1 MADDK
6 KTKEDLPF
14 IIQNSNPT
22 KEELMAEIER
32 LNRRLARRDFELTQL
47 KKDREREIRE
57 LKKIKSQLE
66 ETKNDLGIRVNAKTK
81 ELRDLADSLEQQVKE
96 RTRELQ
102 EKIQESENSRVAL
115 MNMLEDMEDLR
126 RRAQEE
132 KEKTLAIITN
142 FVDGLM
148 FFNANDK
155 LEILNAQAEIYFS
168 LDKEKTQAILGKGI
182 ADWEGIKE
190 LDPLIKL
197 IEPSLKK
204 VFREEL
210 VLRENMIIE
219 VTSVSVGSTANKIG
233 TLVILHDITR
243 EKIIERMKTEF
254 VSIAAHQLRTP
265 ISAIKWTLKMLLD
278 NDFGPINQEQRE
290 FLEKTY
296 QSNER
301 MIHLINDLLD
311 VTRIEEGRYLYNVTT
326 VQFEDIISNIIAN
339 YIDIAKQKRLTLN
352 YQKPDKPLSPVKVD
366 MEKISLVISN
376 LIENSIKYTPAG
388 GTITV
393 SIFEK
398 DDKIEVSVKD
408 TGVGI
413 IKSQQERIFTKY
425 FRGTNV
431 LRLETEGTGLGLFI
445 AKNIVESHG
454 GKIWFESEENKG
466 TTFFFTLPLASS
478 VASIAGNKSLTQSV
492 DSVDIV
498 KNS

>member
-6 KTKEDLPF
+6 KIKEDLPF
-14 IIQNSNPT
+14 TIQNSNPT

-47 KKDREREIRE
+47 KEDREREIRE

-66 ETKNDLGIRVNAKTK
+66 ETKNALEIRVNAKTK

-155 LEILNAQAEIYFS
+155 LEILNAQTEIYFS
-168 LDKEKTQAILGKGI
+168 LDKKKVQAILGKGI
-182 ADWEGIKE
+182 TEWEGIKE
-190 LDPLIKL
+190 LDLLIKML
-197 IEPSLKK
+197 GPSIKK

-210 VLRENMIIE
+210 VLGENMIIE
-219 VTSVSVGSTANKIG
+219 VTSVSVGTAANKIG
-233 TLVILHDITR
+233 TLVILHDISR
-243 EKIIERMKTEF
+243 EKIVERMKTEF

-265 ISAIKWTLKMLLD
+265 ISAIKWTLRMLLD
-278 NDFGPINQEQRE
+278 GDFGPINREQKE

-311 VTRIEEGRYLYNVTT
+311 VTRIEEGRYLYNITT
-326 VQFEDIISNIIAN
+326 VQLENIISNITAN

-352 YQKPDKPLSPVKVD
+352 YQKPDKPLPMVLVD
-366 MEKISLVISN
+366 VEKISLVVSN
-376 LIENSIKYTPAG
+376 LIENAIKYTPSG

-398 DDKIEVSVKD
+398 DGKIEVSVKD

-413 IKSQQERIFTKY
+413 VKSQQERIFTKY
-425 FRGTNV
+425 FRGSNV

-466 TTFFFTLPLASS
+466 TTFFFSLPP
-478 VASIAGNKSLTQSV
+478 AGSFSPAVGGKSLTGAA
-492 DSVDIV
+492 DIV
-498 KNS
+498 KNSQIV

>member
-1 MADDK
+1 
-6 KTKEDLPF
+6 
-14 IIQNSNPT
+14 
-22 KEELMAEIER
+22 
-32 LNRRLARRDFELTQL
+32 
-47 KKDREREIRE
+47 
-57 LKKIKSQLE
+57 
-66 ETKNDLGIRVNAKTK
+66 
-81 ELRDLADSLEQQVKE
+81 
-96 RTRELQ
+96 
-102 EKIQESENSRVAL
+102 

-190 LDPLIKL
+190 LVPLIKL

-326 VQFEDIISNIIAN
+326 AQLEDIISNIVAN

-352 YQKPDKPLSPVKVD
+352 YQKPDKPLATS
-366 MEKISLVISN
+366 
-376 LIENSIKYTPAG
+376 
-388 GTITV
+388 
-393 SIFEK
+393 
-398 DDKIEVSVKD
+398 
-408 TGVGI
+408 
-413 IKSQQERIFTKY
+413 
-425 FRGTNV
+425 
-431 LRLETEGTGLGLFI
+431 
-445 AKNIVESHG
+445 
-454 GKIWFESEENKG
+454 
-466 TTFFFTLPLASS
+466 
-478 VASIAGNKSLTQSV
+478 
-492 DSVDIV
+492 
-498 KNS
+498 